1 VTNTGTGEG
10 SRSIEE
16 HVGNGVQK
24 DPGKQRSNIEGELN
38 SNFCED
44 TLKLSGP
51 LERDEMLPPGGETR
65 GSRNKFPRSSLEGG
79 TAVR

>member
-1 VTNTGTGEG
+1 VG
-10 SRSIEE
+10 S
-16 HVGNGVQK
+16 GVQK
-24 DPGKQRSNIEGELN
+24 DLGKQRSNIKGELN

-44 TLKLSGP
+44 TLKLSGS

-65 GSRNKFPRSSLEGG
+65 GPRNKFPTLSLEEG